1 MTIKCGHKSSQVLD
15 SRLKHTPYLGWH
27 KHRRRQCDD
36 CGAKFSTKEVA
47 FFTRRVKLKKNQRC
61 ALTSTVSQ
69 KRFLLGG

>member
-36 CGAKFSTKEVA
+36 CGARFSTKEV
-47 FFTRRVKLKKNQRC
+47 RSNLYDQLKKNQRC
-61 ALTSTVSQ
+61 ALTSTAAD
-69 KRFLLGG
+69 RRAR